1 MQTQPSNTCR
11 VYLHP
16 TAATN
21 PAAIAAVIARTGLA
35 IVIGGNRRGAALRPA
50 QPVDDLGPW
59 DGGDAA

>member
-21 PAAIAAVIARTGLA
+21 PAAIAAVIARTGMA
-35 IVIGGNRRGAALRPA
+35 IVIGGNRRGAALRASDRPE
-50 QPVDDLGPW
+50 DLGPW
-59 DGGDAA
+59 NGGDAA